1 MKNSILFVS
10 ISILTVLCSL
20 VAPWWVIA
28 PISFVV
34 AYLGRMKSA
43 AGFGVPFLAV
53 FGTWLLA
60 IYLKDNGVVAELM
73 GKLLLLPN
81 WSTPILSACLGG
93 LVAGFFGL
101 SGALFSYRRKT
112 WVNG

>member
-60 IYLKDNGVVAELM
+60 IYLKDNGYTLASQIKETEKLEKYYLAIYQNSEAEEVAANPEN
-73 GKLLLLPN
+73 KDPQQV
-81 WSTPILSACLGG
+81 S
-93 LVAGFFGL
+93 F
-101 SGALFSYRRKT
+101 
-112 WVNG
+112 